1 MLYGVSNPNLKDFVT
16 TDKDIL
22 RNVSKMPLKQFMIS
36 DEHRKSIKDLNI
48 SETMEF
54 DDGDDITC
62 DDWVIV
68 KEPGS
73 IL

>member
-1 MLYGVSNPNLKDFVT
+1 L
-16 TDKDIL
+16 
-22 RNVSKMPLKQFMIS
+22 IS
-36 DEHRKSIKDLNI
+36 DEHLYSNKDLNV

>member
-1 MLYGVSNPNLKDFVT
+1 
-16 TDKDIL
+16 
-22 RNVSKMPLKQFMIS
+22 MIS
-36 DEHRKSIKDLNI
+36 DEHWKSIKDLNI